1 MSDNKAIQK
10 ISSYLRSEVVKNRF
24 AEVLGDRNA
33 GAYISSVLLA
43 VANDES
49 GNLQRCDVESIYI
62 SALRAATLRL
72 SVDSSTGQAYLVPF
86 GGRATLIV
94 GYKGLQDLAVRTNRY
109 RYINI
114 GKVYEGEIVTE
125 DRITGFHKIEGSK
138 KSDKVIGLIG
148 AFELFSGFAKTVY
161 MTLDE
166 IHVHAQ
172 KYSKN
177 YNNAKSQWKV
187 NPEAMERKT
196 VLRLMLRRWGYLDP
210 ADAATLDELE
220 REEVVDIEPAA
231 PEQEAEPEFEP
242 EPDQE
247 PNLDGEFPPTPEK
260 QTEAQTLKD
269 LGFDPEPEIT
279 SGEDTY
285 RYNDA
290 MITNT
295 VARVS
300 SLKITD
306 VAAAVYRAVKA
317 EKMPKLWTLTDAD
330 AFGRQLKEAAK

>member
-1 MSDNKAIQK
+1 M
-10 ISSYLRSEVVKNRF
+10 
-24 AEVLGDRNA
+24 
-33 GAYISSVLLA
+33 
-43 VANDES
+43 
-49 GNLQRCDVESIYI
+49 
-62 SALRAATLRL
+62 
-72 SVDSSTGQAYLVPF
+72 
-86 GGRATLIV
+86 
-94 GYKGLQDLAVRTNRY
+94 
-109 RYINI
+109 
-114 GKVYEGEIVTE
+114 
-125 DRITGFHKIEGSK
+125 
-138 KSDKVIGLIG
+138 
-148 AFELFSGFAKTVY
+148 
-161 MTLDE
+161 
-166 IHVHAQ
+166 
-172 KYSKN
+172 
-177 YNNAKSQWKV
+177 
-187 NPEAMERKT
+187 
-196 VLRLMLRRWGYLDP
+196 
-210 ADAATLDELE
+210 
-220 REEVVDIEPAA
+220 VDIEPAA

>member
-161 MTLDE
+161 MTLDD

-242 EPDQE
+242 EVDQE
-247 PNLDGEFPPTPEK
+247 PSLDEEFPPVVDGP
-260 QTEAQTLKD
+260 
-269 LGFDPEPEIT
+269 GPEIQ
-279 SGEDTY
+279 EDENAFIFNSLHIVDVVAKARKLDKETTLQALKQAHKAGKLA
-285 RYNDA
+285 D
-290 MITNT
+290 MITESE
-295 VARVS
+295 AR
-300 SLKITD
+300 
-306 VAAAVYRAVKA
+306 AFA
-317 EKMPKLWTLTDAD
+317 ETLNV
-330 AFGRQLKEAAK
+330 